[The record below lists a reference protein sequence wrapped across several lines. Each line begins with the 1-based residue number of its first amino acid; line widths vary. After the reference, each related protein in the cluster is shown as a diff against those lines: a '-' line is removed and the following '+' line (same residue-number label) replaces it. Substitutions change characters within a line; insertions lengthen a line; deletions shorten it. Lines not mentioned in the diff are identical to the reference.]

1 MTLLWEML
9 VSDAPLA
16 ECGCSSEPDLRCRN
30 NKPSGEVSG
39 DLKIHMHETLGACFL
54 KSQSLVF
61 ALIFVAFKSRF
72 KGQPQTV
79 LPSEFM

>member
-30 NKPSGEVSG
+30 NKSSGEVSG
-39 DLKIHMHETLGACFL
+39 GLKIHMHETL
-54 KSQSLVF
+54 
-61 ALIFVAFKSRF
+61 
-72 KGQPQTV
+72 
-79 LPSEFM
+79 